1 MNTSMR
7 KKRSTHNK
15 KTKQVLQDEVDQMK
29 MKRRKLQNNM
39 NALLT
44 SADELAIEAEANDN
58 ISVLAKSNALRRAA
72 KDKEQE
78 LMKYD
83 KNIGKKI
90 INEMKKL

>member
-1 MNTSMR
+1 
-7 KKRSTHNK
+7 
-15 KTKQVLQDEVDQMK
+15 MK

-39 NALLT
+39 NTLLT

-83 KNIGKKI
+83 KNIEKK

>member
-1 MNTSMR
+1 
-7 KKRSTHNK
+7 
-15 KTKQVLQDEVDQMK
+15 MK

-83 KNIGKKI
+83 KNIEKK
-90 INEMKKL
+90 INEMKKR

>member
-1 MNTSMR
+1 
-7 KKRSTHNK
+7 
-15 KTKQVLQDEVDQMK
+15 MK

-83 KNIGKKI
+83 NNIEKKI

>member
-7 KKRSTHNK
+7 KKRRSTHNK
-15 KTKQVLQDEVDQMK
+15 QKNNKYDEDEVDQMK

-83 KNIGKKI
+83 KNIEKKI
-90 INEMKKL
+90 NE